1 MKIELLKGDLSKV
14 EADVLVNA
22 AGTSLRM
29 GGGVAGALKRE
40 GGTEIE
46 REALEHAPSE
56 LGGVVVTK
64 AGKLNAGYVF
74 HAAAQPHY
82 GSFKATGG
90 SVRNATRNALEK
102 AEELGCKSIA
112 FPALGCG
119 IAGLGIESGARA
131 ILREIRGFEG
141 RAGSIE
147 VVKLVLFSGEDFN
160 VFEREFIG
168 CVPSEGECY
177 KLLKENSVPENIV
190 RHSERVKEIAMEI
203 AEKLKESG
211 VKVNLALVKAG
222 ALLHDI
228 DKFETAKGNGA
239 HGKPGYKMMRE
250 KGCYAVADI
259 VRKHLVEMVS
269 ELASAEEKIVYYA
282 DKRVIDDRI
291 VTLKES
297 LDFIKEKY
305 GSRDKKLMGKIIESE
320 PLMLELEREL
330 CRGN

>member
-46 REALEHAPSE
+46 GEALEHAPSE

-64 AGKLNAGYVF
+64 AGKLNAKYVF

-82 GSFKATGG
+82 GPFKATEG

-119 IAGLGIESGARA
+119 IAGLEIERGART
-131 ILREIRGFEG
+131 ILREIREFEG

-168 CVPSEGECY
+168 GIPSEEECY
-177 KLLKENSVPENIV
+177 KLLKESNVPENIV
-190 RHSERVKEIAMEI
+190 RHSERVKELAMEI
-203 AEKLKESG
+203 AGKLMGRG

-228 DKFETAKGNGA
+228 DKFETIKGKGM
-239 HGKPGYKMMRE
+239 HGEPGYERMRE
-250 KGCYAVADI
+250 KGYYAVAEI

-291 VTLKES
+291 VTLKER
-297 LDFIKEKY
+297 LEFIKEKY
-305 GSRDKKLMGKIIESE
+305 GSRDKELMEKILESE
-320 PLMLELEREL
+320 PLMLELEGEL
-330 CRGN
+330 CGDN